1 MKHRRSLTL
10 EALIRETIR
19 EIEARDRAL
28 YLSPHN
34 AWNLIPEA
42 VKLPPAPTGEKQD
55 KSKALIK
62 DILPDLPAPF
72 RMYAGALGSFS
83 PGGTPDY
90 YAVADNTRDAI
101 VIRKHSKSPY
111 LNNDSIYK
119 ARLSAKPLLVDDP
132 ITLTLSAAAKVIPD
146 NQELDDDGF
155 RVLEKPV
162 AAGWYI
168 VEKDKNMFIEDYSDF
183 SRENAV
189 AMKDYFVIPRKD
201 EFFDEA
207 HSPKRQFTDVYK
219 KRLMNFECDLSV
231 DEVIAGFVKY
241 KATDKE
247 YTQIAACF
255 KSYADSLSGQL
266 LVGLIAGVVASIF
279 TTPIGGVF
287 AGLTAMGVHDI
298 LFRSFVAQW
307 AYANNYKQFYYA
319 NVVYICVNL
328 IFLSLSAFKIFKGYK
343 ATQAAAEVTKK
354 TAPLAALIPNTP
366 VPPAAGSTWKSIL
379 SFLAEFVIS
388 IWSWWNAGEKF
399 DIDRAQVISYLE
411 DTNRLDS
418 ELQSSMEKLMREAI
432 EAYPS
437 R

>member
-62 DILPDLPAPF
+62 DILPDLPKPF

-83 PGGTPDY
+83 PGGAPDY

-119 ARLSAKPLLVDDP
+119 SRLSAKPLLVDDP
-132 ITLTLSAAAKVIPD
+132 IALTLSTVAKVIPD

-155 RVLEKPV
+155 RVLEDPV

-168 VEKDKNMFIEDYSDF
+168 VEKDKNSFIEDYSDF
-183 SRENAV
+183 SQDNSLV
-189 AMKDYFVIPRKD
+189 MQDYFVIPRKD
-201 EFFDEA
+201 EFFNKDHA
-207 HSPKRQFTDVYK
+207 PKREYTDVYK
-219 KRLMNFECDLSV
+219 QRLMNFECDLSV
-231 DEVIAGFVKY
+231 DEVISGFIKY

-247 YTQIAACF
+247 YTKIAACF

-266 LVGLIAGVVASIF
+266 LVGLITGVIASIF
-279 TTPIGGVF
+279 TTPIGGVV

-298 LFRSFVAQW
+298 LFRTFVAQW
-307 AYANNYKQFYYA
+307 AYANNYKQFFYA
-319 NVVYICVNL
+319 NVVYICINL
-328 IFLSLSAFKIFKGYK
+328 IFLSMSAFKLFKGYK
-343 ATQAAAEVTKK
+343 AAKAAAVAAEK

-366 VPPAAGSTWKSIL
+366 LPPTASSTWRSIL
-379 SFLAEFVIS
+379 SFLAEFIIS

-399 DIDRAQVISYLE
+399 EIDQAQIINYLE
-411 DTNRLDS
+411 DTSRLDT
-418 ELQSSMEKLMREAI
+418 ELQSSMEKLMREARV
-432 EAYPS
+432 AYPS